1 MTMRRP
7 AVAGQFYP
15 YRKEQLVREIEEHLS
30 KANVSQMPCI
40 GAVVPHAGYMF
51 SGPVAAYAY
60 KALPKAETYVIIG
73 PNHRG
78 RGSGAAVSTEKWSTP
93 LGELEVDLD
102 FINAMPLEIIDKDED
117 AHRYEHSLEVQ
128 LPFLQYL
135 FKDFK
140 IVPIC
145 IALQDE
151 MSAMEIGNEVSD
163 AVKKTGKKVIIIASS
178 DFSHYEPD
186 EVARAKDKYFIEAIL
201 NLDILNFYK
210 RLYEK
215 NATVCGYGAIAALI
229 QASKNLG
236 AKKGELLKYGTS
248 GDVIPDRSEVVG
260 YAAIVIK

>member
-1 MTMRRP
+1 MRR
-7 AVAGQFYP
+7 ASVAGQFYP
-15 YRKEQLVREIEEHLS
+15 GRKEELVSEMKGYLS
-30 KANVSQMPCI
+30 RADVSRTACF

-60 KALPKAETYVIIG
+60 KAIPEVETYVILG

-78 RGSGAAVSTEKWSTP
+78 SGSGVAVSTDRWSTP
-93 LGELEVDLD
+93 LGEVEIDID
-102 FINAMPLEIIDKDED
+102 FIKALPMEIVDED
-117 AHRYEHSLEVQ
+117 EVAHRYEHSLEVQ

-135 FKDFK
+135 FRGFK

-145 IALQDE
+145 IGLQDE
-151 MSAMEIGNEVSD
+151 LSALEIGNEVSM
-163 AVKKTGKKVIIIASS
+163 AIKKTGKKTVILASS

-186 EVARAKDKYFIEAIL
+186 KVAREKDRYFIDAIL
-201 NLDILNFYK
+201 TLDISEFYK

-215 NATVCGYGAIAALI
+215 DASVCGYGAIAALI

-248 GDVIPDRSEVVG
+248 GDIIPDRSGVVG

>member
-1 MTMRRP
+1 MRRP

-15 YRKEQLVREIEEHLS
+15 QRRQELAREIEEHLS
-30 KANVSQMPCI
+30 RADISQIACT
-40 GAVVPHAGYMF
+40 GAVVPHAGYMY

-60 KALPKAETYVIIG
+60 KALPKAETYVILG

-78 RGSGAAVSTEKWSTP
+78 GGSAVAVSTEKWSTP
-93 LGELEVDLD
+93 LGEVEVDLD
-102 FINAMPLEIIDKDED
+102 FINAMPMQIIDRDEN

-140 IVPIC
+140 IVPVC
-145 IALQDE
+145 LGLQDE
-151 MSAMEIGNEVSD
+151 MTAIEVGSEVSE
-163 AVKKTGKKVIIIASS
+163 AVKKTGKKVIILASS

-186 EVARAKDKYFIEAIL
+186 QVARVKDRYFIDAIL
-201 NLDILNFYK
+201 KLDIAELYL
-210 RLYEK
+210 RLSEK
-215 NATVCGYGAIAALI
+215 DATVCGYGAIAALI
-229 QASKNLG
+229 QAGKNLG

-248 GDVIPDRSEVVG
+248 GDIIPDRSEVVG